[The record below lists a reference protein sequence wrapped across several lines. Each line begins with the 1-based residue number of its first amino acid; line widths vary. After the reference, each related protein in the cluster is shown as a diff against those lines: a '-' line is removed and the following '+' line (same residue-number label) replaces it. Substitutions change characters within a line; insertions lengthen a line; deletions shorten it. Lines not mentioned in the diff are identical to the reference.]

1 MAQLDELKTLG
12 CDVAQ
17 GFYFA
22 RPVSAASFDKLL
34 VANVNP
40 TPDLRI
46 VRGELAG

>member
-1 MAQLDELKTLG
+1 
-12 CDVAQ
+12 VAQ

-34 VANVNP
+34 AANANP